1 MLLKSVQNIVFG
13 LVPTFFLFGSA
24 AAELDF
30 EQWHPAGPGD
40 LRCGCPAMNSLA
52 NHGFINHNGSNI
64 TVNEVIPLMQEV
76 FHLSEELATIVTG
89 LAVLSAD
96 DPASGNFNLDMLNR
110 HNIFEHDAS
119 LTRKDFYL
127 GGDGHTIDKPT
138 LDEFLGYFEGKEWI
152 DLNDAAAARY
162 ARVLDSREKNP
173 SFLYQDQQ
181 LITSY
186 GETIKYFRTMVD
198 PRSNKT
204 SAEFV
209 RILFTEERL
218 PVREGWQRPREEIS
232 GFSLA
237 SDVVQLALR
246 TPEKFIGMPFDQRPF
261 AEQAFDPLPWQRPP
275 IWTPPNY
282 PGFSKRHFSELVG
295 RFAKKALPFRA

>member
-1 MLLKSVQNIVFG
+1 MWFKKALFG
-13 LVPTFFLFGSA
+13 LVPAFFLFGTA
-24 AAELDF
+24 QATLDF
-30 EQWHPAGPGD
+30 EKWHPAGPGD

-52 NHGFINHNGSNI
+52 NHGFINHNGSNV
-64 TVNEVIPLMQEV
+64 TVGEVIPLMQEV
-76 FHLSEELATIVTG
+76 FHLSEELATIVTN

-96 DPASGNFNLDMLNR
+96 DPASGKFDLGMLNR

-119 LTRKDFYL
+119 LTRKDAYL
-127 GGDGHTIDKPT
+127 GGDGFTIDQEALQK
-138 LDEFLGYFEGKEWI
+138 FLGHFEGKEWI
-152 DLNDAAAARY
+152 DLNDAAMARY
-162 ARVLDSREKNP
+162 ERVLESQLKNP

-181 LITSY
+181 IITTY

-209 RILFTEERL
+209 RILFSEERL
-218 PVREGWQRPREEIS
+218 PVREGWRRPREEIS

-246 TPEKFIGMPFDQRPF
+246 TPENFMGRPFDQRPF
-261 AEQAFDPLPWQRPP
+261 AEQAIDPLPWQRPP
-275 IWTPPNY
+275 VWTPPSF
-282 PGFSKRHFSELVG
+282 GSAKRDLSAFAR
-295 RFAKKALPFRA
+295 RFAKGARSFRA

>member
-1 MLLKSVQNIVFG
+1 MLFKRIQNIVFG
-13 LVPTFFLFGSA
+13 FVPAFFLFGSA
-24 AAELDF
+24 TAELDF

-96 DPASGNFNLDMLNR
+96 DPASGIFNLDMLNR

-138 LDEFLGYFEGKEWI
+138 LDDFLSYFEGKEWI
-152 DLNDAAAARY
+152 ELNDAAAARY
-162 ARVLDSREKNP
+162 ARVLDSRAKNP

-209 RILFTEERL
+209 KILFTEERL

-275 IWTPPNY
+275 IWSPPNY
-282 PGFSKRHFSELVG
+282 PSFSKRHFSGLVG

>member
-1 MLLKSVQNIVFG
+1 MFFTKTLLGLVSTFFVFG
-13 LVPTFFLFGSA
+13 A
-24 AAELDF
+24 AQAELDF
-30 EQWHPAGPGD
+30 DQWHPAVPGD
-40 LRCGCPAMNSLA
+40 MRCGCPAMNSLA
-52 NHGFINHNGSNI
+52 NHGFINRNGSNI
-64 TVNEVIPLMQEV
+64 TVGEVVPLMQEV
-76 FHLSEELATIVTG
+76 FHLSEELATIVTK

-96 DPASGNFNLDMLNR
+96 DPASGLFNLDMLNR

-127 GGDGHTIDKPT
+127 GGDGHTIDQVALKK
-138 LDEFLGYFEGKEWI
+138 FLRFFKGKQWI
-152 DLNDAAAARY
+152 DLNDAAMARY
-162 ARVLDSREKNP
+162 ARVLESRLKNP
-173 SFLYQDQQ
+173 TFLYQDQQ
-181 LITSY
+181 IITTY

-209 RILFTEERL
+209 KILFSEERL
-218 PVREGWQRPREEIS
+218 PVKEGWQRPAQEIS

-246 TPEKFIGMPFDQRPF
+246 TPEKFIGLPFDQRPF

-275 IWTPPNY
+275 VWSPPKF
-282 PGFSKRHFSELVG
+282 GKRDLSEFAEA
-295 RFAKKALPFRA
+295 FAKKALSFRA

>member
-1 MLLKSVQNIVFG
+1 MMFKAALFG
-13 LVPTFFLFGSA
+13 LLSAFFLFGSA
-24 AAELDF
+24 QAELDF
-30 EQWHPAGPGD
+30 NQWHPAVPGD

-52 NHGFINHNGSNI
+52 NHGFVNRNGSNI
-64 TVNEVIPLMQEV
+64 TVGEVIPLMKEV

-96 DPASGNFNLDMLNR
+96 DPASGRFDYGMLNR

-119 LTRKDFYL
+119 LTRKDAYL
-127 GGDGHTIDKPT
+127 GGDGHTIDPVALEK
-138 LDEFLGYFEGKEWI
+138 FLGHFEGKQWI

-162 ARVLDSREKNP
+162 ERVLESREKNP
-173 SFLYQDQQ
+173 TFLYQDQQ
-181 LITSY
+181 IITTY

-209 RILFTEERL
+209 KILFSEERL
-218 PVREGWQRPREEIS
+218 PVKEGWQRPREEIS

-246 TPEKFIGMPFDQRPF
+246 TPEDVTGMPFDQRPF

-275 IWTPPNY
+275 VWSPPKF
-282 PGFSKRHFSELVG
+282 GKRAQDISEFAK
-295 RFAKKALPFRA
+295 RFTKKALSFRA

>member
-1 MLLKSVQNIVFG
+1 MHVSQALFG
-13 LVPTFFLFGSA
+13 LVPVFLLLGNTL
-24 AAELDF
+24 AELDF
-30 EQWHPAGPGD
+30 ENWHPAGVGD

-64 TVNEVIPLMQEV
+64 TVGEVIPLMKEV

-89 LAVLSAD
+89 LAVLGAD

-127 GGDGHTIDKPT
+127 GGDGHTIDPPALEK
-138 LDEFLGYFEGKEWI
+138 FLGHFEGKEWV

-162 ARVLDSREKNP
+162 ARVEESREKNP

-181 LITSY
+181 IITTY

-209 RILFTEERL
+209 KILFSEERL
-218 PVREGWQRPREEIS
+218 PFREGWRRPRDELS

-246 TPEKFIGMPFDQRPF
+246 TPENFTGLPFDQRPF
-261 AEQAFDPLPWQRPP
+261 QEQAFDPIPWQRPEIWSPP
-275 IWTPPNY
+275 IF
-282 PGFSKRHFSELVG
+282 PGFSKRDLSQFARRV
-295 RFAKKALPFRA
+295 AKKAFSFRA

>member
-1 MLLKSVQNIVFG
+1 MFFHTLFG
-13 LVPTFFLFGSA
+13 LVCSLLLIGSA
-24 AAELDF
+24 QAELDF
-30 EQWHPAGPGD
+30 DQWHPAGPGD

-64 TVNEVIPLMQEV
+64 TTGEVIPLMQEV

-89 LAVLSAD
+89 LALLSAD
-96 DPASGNFNLDMLNR
+96 DPASGIFNLDMLNR

-119 LTRKDFYL
+119 LTRKDVYL
-127 GGDGHTIDKPT
+127 GGDGHTIDPVALKQ
-138 LDEFLGYFEGKEWI
+138 FLGFFGNKTWV

-162 ARVLDSREKNP
+162 ARVLESRALNP
-173 SFLYQDQQ
+173 TFKYQDQQ
-181 LITSY
+181 IITTY

-198 PRSNKT
+198 PRSNRT
-204 SAEFV
+204 STEFV

-218 PVREGWQRPREEIS
+218 PVKEGWRRPDQEIS

-246 TPEKFIGMPFDQRPF
+246 TPEKYLGMPFDQRSF
-261 AEQAFDPLPWQRPP
+261 AEQALNPLPWEL
-275 IWTPPNY
+275 PPNLGL
-282 PGFSKRHFSELVG
+282 PPVGGAKPDFSAMAKRVMRNTRS
-295 RFAKKALPFRA
+295 FRA

>member
-1 MLLKSVQNIVFG
+1 MWFKKALFG
-13 LVPTFFLFGSA
+13 LVPAFILFGA
-24 AAELDF
+24 AQAELDF
-30 EQWHPAGPGD
+30 EKWHPAGVTD

-52 NHGFINHNGSNI
+52 NHGFLNHNGSNI
-64 TVNEVIPLMQEV
+64 TVGEVIPLMKEV

-89 LAVLSAD
+89 LAVLGAD
-96 DPASGNFNLDMLNR
+96 DPASGIFNLDMLNR

-119 LTRKDFYL
+119 LTRKDFRL
-127 GGDGHTIDKPT
+127 GGDGHTIDKPA
-138 LDEFLGYFEGKEWI
+138 LNKFLGFFKGKQWV

-162 ARVLDSREKNP
+162 ARVLESRIKNP
-173 SFLYQDQQ
+173 TFLYQDQQ
-181 LITSY
+181 IITSY
-186 GETIKYFRTMVD
+186 GETMKYFRTMVD

-209 RILFTEERL
+209 KILFTEERL
-218 PVREGWQRPREEIS
+218 PVREGWRRPAQELS

-246 TPEKFIGMPFDQRPF
+246 TPETFIGRPFDQRPF

-275 IWTPPNY
+275 IWKPPVF
-282 PGFSKRHFSELVG
+282 PGFSKRDISDFAKG
-295 RFAKKALPFRA
+295 IAKKALSFRA